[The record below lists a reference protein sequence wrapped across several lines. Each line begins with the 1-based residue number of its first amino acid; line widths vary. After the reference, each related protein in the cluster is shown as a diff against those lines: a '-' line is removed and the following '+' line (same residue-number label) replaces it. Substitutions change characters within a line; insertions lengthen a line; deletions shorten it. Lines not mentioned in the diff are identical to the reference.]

1 MSFSSSRLAILA
13 TAALAVTVAAS
24 SAEAQNRR
32 AVPRGRA
39 SGQIN
44 GQPGQARVAQAHYE
58 NGVRDG
64 LREGRTDAR
73 RGDRFRFNDERAW
86 QRGSAPFR
94 QGFEAGYRRGYEI
107 ERRGGYV
114 GDRGSGGYGDGGYR
128 GNGGYGR
135 GEYGRSGAPI
145 YANPA
150 VAAGFNDGYE
160 QGLEDARDGDRFD
173 PIRAKDYRDADNDY
187 DRRFGT
193 KAQWQVAYREGFR
206 SGYERGYREGR

>member
-13 TAALAVTVAAS
+13 TAAFAVTVAAT

-32 AVPRGRA
+32 AIPRA
-39 SGQIN
+39 QAD
-44 GQPGQARVAQAHYE
+44 GQARAAQAQYD

-73 RGDRFRFNDERAW
+73 RGDRFGFSERAW
-86 QRGSAPFR
+86 QRGSAAFR
-94 QGFEAGYRRGYEI
+94 QGFEAGYRRAYEI

-114 GDRGSGGYGDGGYR
+114 GRGGNRGYGGRGSGRYGG
-128 GNGGYGR
+128 GGYGA
-135 GEYGRSGAPI
+135 GRSGAPT

-150 VAAGFNDGYE
+150 TAAGYNDGYE

-173 PIRAKDYRDADNDY
+173 PIRSKDYREADNDY

-206 SGYERGYREGR
+206 SGYEQGYRAGYRR